1 MRGIVQ
7 MAEKACGR
15 LLLLFTRIP
24 KIDRCERPSVI
35 LAEAVGGYAS
45 AFEASRRS
53 PILKPVTE
61 TAAGSLRIHS
71 DGGMRHSSIEASSF
85 VFVVWLHPD
94 ASTDAANRSTRGLS
108 FIFSIVRIQTAISKH
123 MVDGIGH
130 VQTPIR
136 VVFNGV
142 DVFRCGG
149 EKHLLEVRNDQSPHA
164 NTGMS

>member
-45 AFEASRRS
+45 AFEAS
-53 PILKPVTE
+53 
-61 TAAGSLRIHS
+61 
-71 DGGMRHSSIEASSF
+71 SF

-108 FIFSIVRIQTAISKH
+108 FIF
-123 MVDGIGH
+123 
-130 VQTPIR
+130 
-136 VVFNGV
+136 FNRQ
-142 DVFRCGG
+142 DSNRD
-149 EKHLLEVRNDQSPHA
+149 LEAH
-164 NTGMS
+164 G